1 MLSHAE
7 FVYNQSKNRTTQ
19 KSPLDI
25 VYWMNFTNVV
35 NLIPVPNA
43 GQIGVE
49 VTDLAAH
56 IVVSIS
62 KGANREEQH

>member
-19 KSPLDI
+19 KSPLEI
-25 VYWMNFTNVV
+25 VYGMNFTNVV
-35 NLIPVPNA
+35 NLIPVPNV
-43 GQIGVE
+43 GQIGVA

-56 IVVSIS
+56 ISSI
-62 KGANREEQH
+62 H